1 MSFYSHFDL
10 SAYFKQNTLKKC
22 KENAS
27 LGKRSREKLPF
38 PESYLTSEASLKN
51 IPSPWES
58 RLKCKKLRKYH
69 PRLEKDAQTW
79 KFFFPCSFR
88 SVSSGGLYY
97 PWVGLYY
104 LLASYYKLL
113 TIQFST
119 LKERKGFFLLRFVGY
134 HCKMSGGRFL
144 LTKFVKS
151 ERLRPKSLKAIAQQ
165 ENSL

>member
-1 MSFYSHFDL
+1 MKHFLTRVVLLAFRVSIQGL
-10 SAYFKQNTLKKC
+10 SVHFKQNTLKKC
-22 KENAS
+22 HENAS
-27 LGKRSREKLPF
+27 LGKSSREKLPF

-104 LLASYYKLL
+104 LLAICYKLL
-113 TIQFST
+113 AIQFSKA
-119 LKERKGFFLLRFVGY
+119 LDMYFERKKRIFL
-134 HCKMSGGRFL
+134 
-144 LTKFVKS
+144 
-151 ERLRPKSLKAIAQQ
+151 A
-165 ENSL
+165 